1 MVPLVLVSQSIVTWE
16 SEDSRESYLTVAR
29 GELLFVLHLV
39 RKLLFHAQ
47 HVTGYPI
54 KRYPRSGP

>member
-16 SEDSRESYLTVAR
+16 SEHSGESYPPFAR

-39 RKLLFHAQ
+39 RKLLFPAQ
-47 HVTGYPI
+47 HLTGYPI